1 MKFTYLIIGNSYISI
16 NLANKFKSLK
26 IDYIKVNNPF
36 DLQQSDPRQVRKL
49 VSVVGERIVYELRG
63 NSCLALE
70 NIVDK
75 KSITVSRSFGNM
87 INDK

>member
-1 MKFTYLIIGNSYISI
+1 M
-16 NLANKFKSLK
+16 
-26 IDYIKVNNPF
+26 
-36 DLQQSDPRQVRKL
+36 
-49 VSVVGERIVYELRG
+49 VYELRG

-87 INDK
+87 INDKYNLKQALANHVARATEKT